1 MGTELFARRSCERY
15 TKQTV
20 NVVNEDGTVSQQE
33 VMVYNEE
40 DASDPYSLYTLN
52 QLVINPTILQ
62 DASTLPTMYND
73 NSEFRGG
80 YAFNEILA
88 IANAFNNDIGT
99 LDPNSETTYNVF
111 NFYNGMVSQLS
122 TTGNVWNSIVENQ
135 ELTVSSL
142 EDERQKVMG
151 VSSEEELSNLIKF
164 QQCYNASSRYI
175 TTVSEMLEYLIERL
189 GS

>member
-1 MGTELFARRSCERY
+1 M
-15 TKQTV
+15 
-20 NVVNEDGTVSQQE
+20 
-33 VMVYNEE
+33 
-40 DASDPYSLYTLN
+40 N